1 MASNSKSETFL
12 QRNGYDFLLGSIA
25 AFYVLT
31 VPYTKVEESFN
42 VQAMHDILY
51 HRLNLDNYDHLEF
64 PGVVP
69 RTFLVKFFVFC
80 ALLVSLIAA
89 PFVLTANLLHLPKF
103 YALLIVWMALGCI
116 ILYTLRFFRHQ
127 IRNKFGHQVEAFF
140 VILTAT
146 QFHFLFYCT
155 RPLPNILALGLV
167 NLAYGYWFRGRFYA
181 ALNSLI
187 FTTTVFRCDM
197 LLLLCPIGLQL
208 LLVRWKTKKVS
219 VWGALKHCTGMA
231 LFCIGLTILVDSIMW
246 KRLLWPEFEV
256 FWFNSVLNKSS
267 EWGVNFSKSDLA
279 GLIVNSYVLS
289 SIASLDVVK
298 LYSAPSHNSEFLWV
312 VILFY
317 FFWKSWDYSD
327 LCFETHAF
335 HWYFTSAL
343 PRSLL
348 AAFPLSLFGLFVD
361 RRVRSFTFPVLA
373 FILLYS
379 KLPHKELRFIISSV
393 PIFNLS
399 ASIASNRIYNN
410 KKKMVWNLLFLILLG
425 LLLMSLAGT
434 VTSFMASYW
443 NYPSGHAL
451 KKLHGIGF
459 HNDTDERWVH
469 IDTFSA
475 MNGISR
481 FCESDFPWRYLSVRK
496 AGSGGLD
503 NVAEVCNLL
512 SQVQYE
518 LPSSIL
524 DLNIKRGRLL
534 VTYSKEEQISLQE
547 FQQRNFTF
555 LINEHPVING
565 FKCLFIEDGF
575 SRVRLKPGFP
585 PIFLVKEPKVYAH
598 GNLENQNLFSQN
610 WPGCP

>member
-42 VQAMHDILY
+42 V
-51 HRLNLDNYDHLEF
+51 
-64 PGVVP
+64 
-69 RTFLVKFFVFC
+69 
-80 ALLVSLIAA
+80 
-89 PFVLTANLLHLPKF
+89 
-103 YALLIVWMALGCI
+103 
-116 ILYTLRFFRHQ
+116 Q

-208 LLVRWKTKKVS
+208 LLFQLLYVDRDIIKV
-219 VWGALKHCTGMA
+219 
-231 LFCIGLTILVDSIMW
+231 GLPFRGGYGLH
-246 KRLLWPEFEV
+246 
-256 FWFNSVLNKSS
+256 LN
-267 EWGVNFSKSDLA
+267 
-279 GLIVNSYVLS
+279 YVLS